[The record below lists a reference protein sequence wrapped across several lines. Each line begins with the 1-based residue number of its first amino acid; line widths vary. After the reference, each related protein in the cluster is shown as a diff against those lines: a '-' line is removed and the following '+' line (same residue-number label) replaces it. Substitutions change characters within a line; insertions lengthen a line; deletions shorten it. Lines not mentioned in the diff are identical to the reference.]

1 LLANAGARTP
11 RQARTNGSRRAPS
24 QVSAPSHRVPRA
36 GSFSGRSGPA
46 DTVLTTVRDSET
58 KFGKAIARLIDD
70 VLIDFNAYVREQEEE
85 HGYYDYKTSF
95 KSQRAVEALADDVHR
110 QHQRAVLRNKD
121 VAFHL

>member
-1 LLANAGARTP
+1 M
-11 RQARTNGSRRAPS
+11 
-24 QVSAPSHRVPRA
+24 
-36 GSFSGRSGPA
+36 
-46 DTVLTTVRDSET
+46 LTTVRDSET